1 MKGKAV
7 SLEVSHEQ
15 KGFRKVWQFLF
26 SCWIQSEY
34 PKPCQDS
41 LFLFYVDVEHEDLAA
56 NIPHDLSDWIET
68 FTPRHCSYRNIN
80 MLILKIDH
88 QDWDLS
94 GQHHL
99 MLKQGIWFWQ
109 APIGGCLHVINTSI
123 KRNVQVEN
131 EAGVFC
137 LISHETG
144 QLLLLEFFFNSM
156 CWDIPCSYDA
166 FDSPEAKPY
175 QCDRQYFM
183 WKTENNSLVLSKHF
197 PFFTWKSVGRMQLS
211 NG

>member
-1 MKGKAV
+1 MILWSLWSNHRSWKSLHRKSYYICYFVCLEFNCRKAYLNKKMKGKAV

-144 QLLLLEFFFNSM
+144 QLLLLKFFF
-156 CWDIPCSYDA
+156 
-166 FDSPEAKPY
+166 
-175 QCDRQYFM
+175 
-183 WKTENNSLVLSKHF
+183 
-197 PFFTWKSVGRMQLS
+197 
-211 NG
+211 